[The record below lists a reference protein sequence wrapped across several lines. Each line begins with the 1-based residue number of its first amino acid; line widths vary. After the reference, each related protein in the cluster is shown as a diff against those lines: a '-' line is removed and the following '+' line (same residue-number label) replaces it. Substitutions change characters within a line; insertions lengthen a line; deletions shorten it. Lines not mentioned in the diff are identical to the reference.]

1 MLERPTWPNIEVLCS
16 DWPDYALLD
25 SGRRRKLERFGAQV
39 IIRSE
44 PKAWWEPALPEA
56 EWARAQAVH
65 ENDDR
70 WQLASGAVRE
80 WTMRWRELTLQAK
93 LTDASKHLGVFPEQA
108 PHWEFIRARSAM
120 ENGKWK
126 MEKAGAGGDR
136 GGAAEDGERPK
147 LLNLFGYTG
156 VATLAAAAAGFA
168 VTHVDASKPAVAWAR
183 HNQKLSG
190 LDEAPIRWILDD
202 AVKFVRR
209 EIRRGVRY
217 DALALDPPSFG
228 RGPAGEI
235 WKVETGLPEL
245 LALCREVLVEKPRFV
260 LLTLYNLEAS
270 SLMLGNVLE
279 QMMRGQPGRI
289 SIGELALAATAPGS
303 RLLPLSL
310 WGRWEGVG

>member
-1 MLERPTWPNIEVLCS
+1 MTERTTLPEIKVLCS
-16 DWPDYALLD
+16 EWSEYALLD
-25 SGRRRKLERFGAQV
+25 TGRRRKLERFGSQLIV
-39 IIRSE
+39 REE

-56 EWARAQAVH
+56 EWARAHAVH
-65 ENDDR
+65 EPDDR
-70 WQLASGAVRE
+70 WRLAPGAARE

-93 LTDASKHLGVFPEQA
+93 LTDASKHLGVFPEQS
-108 PHWEFIRARSAM
+108 PHWEYIDGKGKT

-126 MEKAGAGGDR
+126 NQASN
-136 GGAAEDGERPK
+136 GERPK

-168 VTHVDASKPAVAWAR
+168 VTHVDASKPAISWAR

-190 LDEAPIRWILDD
+190 LDDAPIRWILDD

-228 RGPAGEI
+228 RGPDGEI
-235 WKVETGLPEL
+235 WKVEISLPEL
-245 LALCREVLVEKPRFV
+245 LALCREALVEQPRFV
-260 LLTLYNLEAS
+260 LLTMYNLEAS
-270 SLMLGNVLE
+270 SIMLSNLLT
-279 QMMRGQPGRI
+279 QMMRGTSGKI
-289 SIGELALAATAPGS
+289 AIGELALAATAPGA

-310 WGRWEGVG
+310 WARWES